1 MPGILG
7 CGARPAPQNAGS
19 GEGVGWKCE
28 PPGRTLPLP
37 GFSIF
42 CEHRFV
48 VVVGEWIF
56 EPWFSLPAVAERR
69 RRDHRLV
76 WFGWLAGGVHAH
88 TGFPQFEVAQ
98 DAFYDSGL
106 VDEGDERIQA
116 ARLLQRRV
124 FGANSPGVREACL
137 KKSK

>member
-1 MPGILG
+1 M
-7 CGARPAPQNAGS
+7 
-19 GEGVGWKCE
+19 
-28 PPGRTLPLP
+28 PLP

-48 VVVGEWIF
+48 VVVGEWIV
-56 EPWFSLPAVAERR
+56 EPRFSLPAVAERR

-76 WFGWLAGGVHAH
+76 GLGRVAGGVHAH
-88 TGFPQFEVAQ
+88 AGLPQSEMAQ